1 MNVHQFQ
8 RLQALAAPSTPL
20 GDPAEL
26 NALLESLEHAALSPL
41 QRALV
46 LQAQGQWQR
55 RQGDTQAALRSWK
68 ESLNHS
74 FTVRVGLDWLEL
86 VVLNGALGTDDEL
99 VRICQQ
105 LQAAGAGRAL
115 ERSVQQLIDTLP
127 LRQQR
132 LAVVE
137 RLERLRC
144 MGSLTRQRVL
154 AASGRE

>member
-8 RLQALAAPSTPL
+8 RLQALVAPFAPV

-55 RQGDTQAALRSWK
+55 RQGDTQAALLSWK
-68 ESLNHS
+68 GSLDHS

-86 VVLNGALGTDDEL
+86 VVLNGALVTDDEL
-99 VRICQQ
+99 VRVCQQ
-105 LQAAGAGRAL
+105 LQAAGAGMAL
-115 ERSVQQLIDTLP
+115 ERSIQQLIDTP
-127 LRQQR
+127 F
-132 LAVVE
+132 APAAFG
-137 RLERLRC
+137 RC
-144 MGSLTRQRVL
+144 GTPGAAEGASPRRQRVL
-154 AASGRE
+154 AASGGE

>member
-8 RLQALAAPSTPL
+8 RLQELVAPFAPV

-26 NALLESLEHAALSPL
+26 NALLECLEHSALSPL

-55 RQGDTQAALRSWK
+55 RQGDIQAALSSWK
-68 ESLNHS
+68 ESLEHS
-74 FTVRVGLDWLEL
+74 FSVRVGLDWLEL
-86 VVLNGALGTDDEL
+86 VVQNGALGTDDEL
-99 VRICQQ
+99 VRVCQQ
-105 LQAAGAGRAL
+105 LQAAGARRAL
-115 ERSVQQLIDTLP
+115 ERSLQQLIDTLP

-137 RLERLRC
+137 RLERLGC
-144 MGSLTRQRVL
+144 MGFLMRQRVL